1 MLTLTDDKV
10 WEQFLEWLPA
20 AKPSTDPGT
29 LFEQYRSRLVALG
42 LMAGEVDGY
51 LAVVANNMRTRSDGW
66 RVMFNN
72 IYASSTRGFSTA
84 PNALLMATVE
94 ERTPG
99 RALEVG
105 MGEGR
110 NTVFL
115 ALKGWDVT
123 GFEISDEG
131 VAIAQRNARAA
142 GVNIKALL
150 ESNATFDFGRAQWD
164 LIVATYA
171 PFPLTTADYVQRLG
185 GSLTPGGLVV
195 ESFASAANASGRR
208 PVDID
213 PTDLRRAFDSFR
225 IRYFEDTVAMPD
237 WTREKTRVVRLVA
250 ENTALSVNP

>member
-1 MLTLTDDKV
+1 MPVLSEANV
-10 WEQFLEWLPA
+10 WEQFLEWLPSA
-20 AKPSTDPGT
+20 NPSTDPGH
-29 LFEQYRSRLVALG
+29 LFGQYRSRLMALG
-42 LMAGEVDGY
+42 LMGGEVDAY

-66 RVMFNN
+66 RVMFSN
-72 IYASSTRGFSTA
+72 IYASGTSGFSTA

-94 ERTPG
+94 GRIPG
-99 RALEVG
+99 RALDVG

-131 VAIAQRNARAA
+131 VAIAQRIARAA
-142 GVNIKALL
+142 GVNIKAVLD
-150 ESNATFDFGRAQWD
+150 SNATFDFGRAQWD

-171 PFPLTTADYVQRLG
+171 PFPLTTADYVQRLR

-195 ESFASAANASGRR
+195 VESFASDANAPGRR

-213 PTDLRRAFDSFR
+213 PTNLRRAFDAFR
-225 IRYFEDTVAMPD
+225 ILYFEDTVAMPD
-237 WTREKTRVVRLVA
+237 WTREKTRLVRLVA
-250 ENTALSVNP
+250 EHRA

>member
-1 MLTLTDDKV
+1 MPTLTDDKV
-10 WEQFLEWLPA
+10 WEQFLEWLPS

-29 LFEQYRSRLVALG
+29 LFGQYRSHLMALG
-42 LMAGEVDGY
+42 LMEGEAGGY
-51 LAVVANNMRTRSDGW
+51 LTVVANNMRTRSDGW

-72 IYASSTRGFSTA
+72 IYASGSAGFSTA

-94 ERTPG
+94 GRKPG
-99 RALEVG
+99 RALDVG

-142 GVNIKALL
+142 GVNITALL
-150 ESNATFDFGRAQWD
+150 ASNETFDLGEAQWD

-171 PFPLTTADYVQRLG
+171 PFPLTTADYVQRLR
-185 GSLTPGGLVV
+185 GSLTPGGLIVV
-195 ESFASAANASGRR
+195 ESFASDANTPGRR

-225 IRYFEDTVAMPD
+225 ILYFEDTVAMPD
-237 WTREKTRVVRLVA
+237 WTSEKTRLVRLVA
-250 ENTALSVNP
+250 EYSE

>member
-1 MLTLTDDKV
+1 MPTLTDEKV
-10 WEQFLEWLPA
+10 WEQFLEWLPSA
-20 AKPSTDPGT
+20 ESSTDPGH
-29 LFEQYRSRLVALG
+29 LFGQYRSRLRALG
-42 LMAGEVDGY
+42 LMDGEVDVY
-51 LAVVANNMRTRSDGW
+51 LAIVANNMRTRSDGW

-72 IYASSTRGFSTA
+72 IYASGSAGFSTA

-94 ERTPG
+94 EREPG

-110 NTVFL
+110 NAVFL

-131 VAIAQRNARAA
+131 VVIAQRNARAV
-142 GVNIKALL
+142 GVNITALL
-150 ESNATFDFGRAQWD
+150 ESNESFDFGRAQWD

-171 PFPLTTADYVQRLG
+171 PFPLTTADYVQRLR

-195 ESFASAANASGRR
+195 VESFASDANAPSRR

-225 IRYFEDTVAMPD
+225 ILYFEDTVALPD
-237 WTREKTRVVRLVA
+237 WTREKTCLVRLVA
-250 ENTALSVNP
+250 EYRA

>member
-1 MLTLTDDKV
+1 MPTLTDDKV
-10 WEQFLEWLPA
+10 WEQFLEWLPSA
-20 AKPSTDPGT
+20 DPSTDPGH
-29 LFEQYRSRLVALG
+29 LFGQYRSRLMVLG
-42 LMAGEVDGY
+42 VMEGEVDGY

-72 IYASSTRGFSTA
+72 IYASGTAAFSTA
-84 PNALLMATVE
+84 PNTLLMATVE
-94 ERTPG
+94 ARKPG
-99 RALEVG
+99 RALDVG

-131 VAIAQRNARAA
+131 VTIAQRNAKAA
-142 GVNIKALL
+142 GVNITALL
-150 ESNATFDFGRAQWD
+150 ASNETFDLGEAQWD

-171 PFPLTTADYVQRLG
+171 PFPLTTGDYVQRLG
-185 GSLTPGGLVV
+185 RSLTPGGLVV
-195 ESFASAANASGRR
+195 VESFASEANAPGRR

-225 IRYFEDTVAMPD
+225 ILYFEDTVAIPD
-237 WTREKTRVVRLVA
+237 WTRERTRLVRLVA
-250 ENTALSVNP
+250 EYRA

>member
-1 MLTLTDDKV
+1 MPTLTDDKV
-10 WEQFLEWLPA
+10 WVQFLEWLPS
-20 AKPSTDPGT
+20 AKPSTDPGH
-29 LFEQYRSRLVALG
+29 LFAQYRSRLRALG
-42 LMAGEVDGY
+42 LMEGDVDAY
-51 LAVVANNMRTRSDGW
+51 LAVVANNMRTRHDGW
-66 RVMFNN
+66 RIMFNN
-72 IYASSTRGFSTA
+72 IYASGSAGFSTA

-94 ERTPG
+94 DRKPG

-131 VAIAQRNARAA
+131 VALAQRNARAP
-142 GVNIKALL
+142 GVSITALL
-150 ESNATFDFGRAQWD
+150 ESNETFNFGQSQWD

-171 PFPLTTADYVQRLG
+171 PFPLTTADYVQRLR
-185 GSLTPGGLVV
+185 GSLTPGSLVVV
-195 ESFASAANASGRR
+195 ESFASDANTPGRR

-225 IRYFEDTVAMPD
+225 IRYFEDTVAIPD
-237 WTREKTRVVRLVA
+237 WTREKTRLVRLVA
-250 ENTALSVNP
+250 ECRA

>member
-1 MLTLTDDKV
+1 MSILTDDKV
-10 WEQFLEWLPA
+10 WEQFLEWLPSA
-20 AKPSTDPGT
+20 EPSTDPGT
-29 LFEQYRSRLVALG
+29 LFEQYRSRLMTVG
-42 LMAGEVDGY
+42 RMEGEVDGY

-72 IYASSTRGFSTA
+72 IYASSTSGFSTT

-94 ERTPG
+94 DRKPG

-142 GVNIKALL
+142 GVNIKTLS
-150 ESNATFDFGRAQWD
+150 ESNATFDFGPGTVGSYRRH
-164 LIVATYA
+164 LCSV
-171 PFPLTTADYVQRLG
+171 PADHRRLR
-185 GSLTPGGLVV
+185 
-195 ESFASAANASGRR
+195 SAARPLVDSRR
-208 PVDID
+208 P
-213 PTDLRRAFDSFR
+213 RRRGEFR
-225 IRYFEDTVAMPD
+225 LKCEC
-237 WTREKTRVVRLVA
+237 
-250 ENTALSVNP
+250 S

>member
-1 MLTLTDDKV
+1 M
-10 WEQFLEWLPA
+10 
-20 AKPSTDPGT
+20 
-29 LFEQYRSRLVALG
+29 ALG
-42 LMAGEVDGY
+42 LMEGEVDGY
-51 LAVVANNMRTRSDGW
+51 LTVVANNMRTRNDGW

-72 IYASSTRGFSTA
+72 IYASGRAGFSTA

-94 ERTPG
+94 GRNPG
-99 RALEVG
+99 RALDVG

-131 VAIAQRNARAA
+131 VTIAQRNARAA
-142 GVNIKALL
+142 GVNITTLL
-150 ESNATFDFGRAQWD
+150 ASNETFDLGQVQWD

-171 PFPLTTADYVQRLG
+171 PFPLTTADYVQRLR
-185 GSLTPGGLVV
+185 GSLTSGGLVVV
-195 ESFASAANASGRR
+195 ESFASDANAPGRR

-225 IRYFEDTVAMPD
+225 ILYFEDTVAMPD
-237 WTREKTRVVRLVA
+237 WTREKTRLVRLVA
-250 ENTALSVNP
+250 EYRA

>member
-1 MLTLTDDKV
+1 MSILTDDKV
-10 WEQFLEWLPA
+10 WEQFLEWLPSA
-20 AKPSTDPGT
+20 EPSTDPGT
-29 LFEQYRSRLVALG
+29 LFEQYRSRRMTVG
-42 LMAGEVDGY
+42 LMEDEVDGY

-72 IYASSTRGFSTA
+72 IYASSTPGFSTT

-94 ERTPG
+94 DRKPG

-142 GVNIKALL
+142 GVNIKTLS
-150 ESNATFDFGRAQWD
+150 ESNATFDFGQAQWD
-164 LIVATYA
+164 LIAATYV

-185 GSLTPGGLVV
+185 RSLTPGGLVV
-195 ESFASAANASGRR
+195 VESFASNANAPSRR

-213 PTDLRRAFDSFR
+213 PTDLRRAFDTFR
-225 IRYFEDTVAMPD
+225 ILYFEDTVAMPD
-237 WTREKTRVVRLVA
+237 WTREKTRLVRLVA
-250 ENTALSVNP
+250 EYRAS